1 MNFKNI
7 LIIYRKDLK
16 EIMTL
21 RTVKYSIIIF
31 PVLFLTI
38 LLFVLYLSYLNLGS
52 VNNIPDFL
60 NGTLNSVPYSS
71 GGKIFYYLSM
81 NYLIFLSIVP
91 LSLASTISSYS
102 VVGEKQQKT
111 IEPILATPIDDRE
124 FFLGKMLAPL
134 VPTLGI
140 TYAVIAVYSIFSD
153 IITNNYGY
161 IIYPNIP
168 WVIVVIL
175 FVPFSTILMVLLTLL
190 FSSKAIDPRSSQQFS
205 AIILIPVLVIFFL
218 SLLIYSLESVLLVLL
233 TLTVIISDFV
243 LFDLT
248 IRTFNRE
255 TIITRWK

>member
-111 IEPILATPIDDRE
+111 IEPIFATPIDDRE